1 MPRIGEQTTQNGRIL
16 EWQGD
21 MWIDVGEVN
30 IPPGVRVGSV
40 ADLRPGI
47 DFHGSGPNV
56 QWEKTGGN
64 ITAPRIKRQHTDPY
78 NPDLGAMYSSRRLNP
93 DTMQYGPLTQSETP
107 IGRGQ
112 SSFADPTSYE
122 QRVQNRRDAMP
133 KGSIAD
139 LRPGVD
145 FQGAGPN
152 VQWEK
157 TGGNITAPRIRRQ
170 HLDPH
175 NPDLGYMYSSRP
187 LNPDTGTYGPLRQ
200 SADPIGRGGIPHA
213 DPKSFEQ
220 RQATPFET
228 ARNTKQ
234 IVDSVRRDVGPE
246 LAEDGGYRMDDPN
259 IANLSYFNPEE
270 DILETA
276 RIKIQNV
283 INNAFGTEKRAGPDT
298 HAELSRTINRIAD
311 TAGLPQSEIMQFQKS
326 LTENYAT
333 NLKATKE
340 QVGATAI
347 DAIDEDFYIAGDF
360 SAGDQT
366 ADWLAKLKEWTL
378 DKENYM
384 EKLIEGQFLG
394 DKSKILKKGDVPEEF
409 YSAGDQAA
417 IDEIDEYW
425 NKKKEDIE
433 KIVKKTIIKYGD
445 ISLHQLTTMAED
457 GELPPVPESLFYA
470 LANPTIKV
478 ERQIENPDYDP
489 TELHGPQNPIFITTI
504 DEIANPI
511 LEPIFNI
518 YASQLDSQ
526 VEAFRLKKA
535 DDMSAAENASRIN
548 QALISATGGLA
559 GRGEED
565 YTQEDL
571 AKQEKSLARI
581 AATGGLDGL
590 DADDYKTYLT
600 NKALIAATG
609 GLRGGDEGLS
619 ANELAEKQKAQQQ
632 ISATGGLSGFT
643 PFLDA
648 AMADF
653 AAPIQSQL
661 FGTQDGSIA
670 TTTYQTP
677 FEKQKAQLFG
687 TQDGSIA
694 TTRSLTPFELAQL
707 QLEPERIRATNEAA
721 QRTQLEDQF
730 SRDLALRQQEMD
742 ARYGGTD
749 AIGLE
754 QGRLNL
760 ETRRQQ
766 EAESARIYD
775 QQMRTGEADMVRA
788 QIAEDN
794 RRQLEDEQMRNLN
807 YQAQFGGIGTM
818 GLDVR
823 RQQEAEAARQFAQQQ
838 QTGQR
843 TFAEQQQVGE
853 RAFAEQ
859 QQQSDAVEQQ
869 RRFNENLA
877 INQRAQELSENQ
889 LAQQRSLEL
898 ANLYADPNRV
908 GALSA
913 LYGPDIFQ
921 TQNPFGAPTTS
932 STTQPTG
939 MSQNLGYTPFGSST
953 LTTGH
958 YQDLSP
964 FAQSSYLTTQARQ
977 RGKSVEELMDEM
989 QSVTPMGTNGG
1000 AGGLGGSLASTGE
1013 LY

>member
-1 MPRIGEQTTQNGRIL
+1 MPRIGEQTTQNGRIM

-21 MWIDVGEVN
+21 MWIDIGEAN

-47 DFHGSGPNV
+47 DF
-56 QWEKTGGN
+56 
-64 ITAPRIKRQHTDPY
+64 
-78 NPDLGAMYSSRRLNP
+78 
-93 DTMQYGPLTQSETP
+93 
-107 IGRGQ
+107 
-112 SSFADPTSYE
+112 
-122 QRVQNRRDAMP
+122 
-133 KGSIAD
+133 
-139 LRPGVD
+139 
-145 FQGAGPN
+145 QGAGPN

-157 TGGNITAPRIRRQ
+157 IAGEIHAPLIRRQ

-187 LNPDTGTYGPLRQ
+187 LNEPLRQ
-200 SADPIGRGGIPHA
+200 SVDPIGPGQSSLA

-220 RQATPFET
+220 RQQTPF
-228 ARNTKQ
+228 
-234 IVDSVRRDVGPE
+234 SVRRDVGPE
-246 LAEDGGYRMDDPN
+246 LAEDGGYKMDDPN

-270 DILETA
+270 EILETA
-276 RIKIQNV
+276 RVNIQNI

-298 HAELSRTINRIAD
+298 HAELARTINRIAN
-311 TAGLPQSEIMQFQKS
+311 TAGLPDTEIMQFQRS
-326 LTENYAT
+326 LTENYAA
-333 NLKATKE
+333 NLEATKD
-340 QVGATAI
+340 QVSATAI
-347 DAIDEDFYIAGDF
+347 DVTDETGEEQGGQEDFFLSSDEVL
-360 SAGDQT
+360 S
-366 ADWLAKLKEWTL
+366 EE
-378 DKENYM
+378 EN
-384 EKLIEGQFLG
+384 
-394 DKSKILKKGDVPEEF
+394 LKKWLNDAFGKNFGKDFFHEEEDLMKKQF
-409 YSAGDQAA
+409 NK
-417 IDEIDEYW
+417 IDDDDDDDEESQEQ
-425 NKKKEDIE
+425 KKKEIE
-433 KIVKKTIIKYGD
+433 EKVKELITRYGN
-445 ISLHQLTTMAED
+445 ISLHQLETMAED
-457 GELPPVPESLFYA
+457 GQLPPIPKSLFYA

-478 ERQIENPDYDP
+478 ERQVENPAYDP
-489 TELHGPQNPIFITTI
+489 LNVDEDGIPLEPMFITTV

-511 LEPIFNI
+511 LEPIFNV

-559 GRGEED
+559 GRDDED
-565 YTQEDL
+565 FTQEQL
-571 AKQEKSLARI
+571 AKQEESLARI
-581 AATGGLDGL
+581 AATGGLEGL
-590 DADDYKTYLT
+590 SAKDYETYLT
-600 NKALIAATG
+600 NKSLIAATG

-619 ANELAEKQKAQQQ
+619 ADELAEKQKAQQQ

-643 PFLDA
+643 PFSDA

-661 FGTQDGSIA
+661 FGTQDGSV
-670 TTTYQTP
+670 
-677 FEKQKAQLFG
+677 
-687 TQDGSIA
+687 A

-707 QLEPERIRATNEAA
+707 QLEPERIRAANEAA
-721 QRTQLEDQF
+721 QRAQLASQF
-730 SRDLALRQQEMD
+730 ERDLALRQQEMD
-742 ARYGGTD
+742 ARYGATD

-766 EAESARIYD
+766 EAESARVFD
-775 QQMRTGEADMVRA
+775 EQMRNREAEMVRA

-794 RRQLEDEQMRNLN
+794 RRQLEDERMRNLN

-838 QTGQR
+838 QVGQR

-859 QQQSDAVEQQ
+859 QQLADAVEQQ

-932 STTQPTG
+932 PTTQSTG

-958 YQDLSP
+958 FQDLSP

>member
-1 MPRIGEQTTQNGRIL
+1 MPRIGEQITQNGRIM

-21 MWIDVGEVN
+21 MWIDIGEAN

-47 DFHGSGPNV
+47 DFPFPQGPNV
-56 QWEKTGGN
+56 EWEKFYGPYDQPMMRG
-64 ITAPRIKRQHTDPY
+64 KYLDPY
-78 NPDLGAMYSSRRLNP
+78 NPDLGAMYASSRLNP
-93 DTMQYGPLTQSETP
+93 DTMQYGPLTQSEKPVTSYYAS
-107 IGRGQ
+107 G
-112 SSFADPTSYE
+112 DPTTHQE
-122 QRVQNRRDAMP
+122 RLQNRIDAMP
-133 KGSIAD
+133 KGSIRDRQNAMNRD
-139 LRPGVD
+139 LD
-145 FQGAGPN
+145 
-152 VQWEK
+152 
-157 TGGNITAPRIRRQ
+157 NIN
-170 HLDPH
+170 L
-175 NPDLGYMYSSRP
+175 
-187 LNPDTGTYGPLRQ
+187 
-200 SADPIGRGGIPHA
+200 
-213 DPKSFEQ
+213 PKQ
-220 RQATPFET
+220 QTPF
-228 ARNTKQ
+228 
-234 IVDSVRRDVGPE
+234 SVRRDVGPE
-246 LAEDGGYRMDDPN
+246 LAKDGGYKMDDPN

-270 DILETA
+270 EILERA
-276 RIKIQNV
+276 RVNIQNI

-298 HAELSRTINRIAD
+298 HAELARTINRIAD
-311 TAGLPQSEIMQFQKS
+311 TAGLPDTEIMQFQRS
-326 LTENYAT
+326 LTENYAA
-333 NLKATKE
+333 NLEATKD
-340 QVGATAI
+340 QVSATAI
-347 DAIDEDFYIAGDF
+347 DVTDETGEEQGGQEDFFLSSDEVL
-360 SAGDQT
+360 S
-366 ADWLAKLKEWTL
+366 EE
-378 DKENYM
+378 EN
-384 EKLIEGQFLG
+384 
-394 DKSKILKKGDVPEEF
+394 LKKWLNDAFGKNFGKDFFHEEEDLMKKQF
-409 YSAGDQAA
+409 NK
-417 IDEIDEYW
+417 IDDDDDDDEESQEQ
-425 NKKKEDIE
+425 KKKEIE
-433 KIVKKTIIKYGD
+433 EKVKELITRYGN
-445 ISLHQLTTMAED
+445 ISLHQLETMAED
-457 GELPPVPESLFYA
+457 GQLPPIPKSLFYA

-478 ERQIENPDYDP
+478 ERQVENPAYDP
-489 TELHGPQNPIFITTI
+489 LNVDEDGIPIEPMFLTTV

-511 LEPIFNI
+511 LEPIFNV

-559 GRGEED
+559 GRDDED
-565 YTQEDL
+565 FTQEQL
-571 AKQEKSLARI
+571 AKQEESLARI
-581 AATGGLDGL
+581 AATGGLEGL
-590 DADDYKTYLT
+590 SAKDYETYLT
-600 NKALIAATG
+600 NKSLIAATG

-619 ANELAEKQKAQQQ
+619 ADELAEKQKAQQQ

-643 PFLDA
+643 PFSDA

-661 FGTQDGSIA
+661 FGTQDGSV
-670 TTTYQTP
+670 
-677 FEKQKAQLFG
+677 
-687 TQDGSIA
+687 A

-707 QLEPERIRATNEAA
+707 QLEPERIRAANEAA
-721 QRTQLEDQF
+721 QRAQLASQF
-730 SRDLALRQQEMD
+730 ERDLALRQQEMD
-742 ARYGGTD
+742 ARYGNTD

-766 EAESARIYD
+766 EAESARVFD
-775 QQMRTGEADMVRA
+775 EQMRNREAEMVRA

-794 RRQLEDEQMRNLN
+794 RRQLEDERMRNLN

-838 QTGQR
+838 QL
-843 TFAEQQQVGE
+843 A
-853 RAFAEQ
+853 
-859 QQQSDAVEQQ
+859 DAVEQQ
-869 RRFNENLA
+869 RRFNEQLA

-932 STTQPTG
+932 PTTQSTG

-958 YQDLSP
+958 FQDLSP

>member
-1 MPRIGEQTTQNGRIL
+1 MPRIGEQITQNGRIM

-21 MWIDVGEVN
+21 MWIDIGEAN

-47 DFHGSGPNV
+47 DFPFPQGPNV
-56 QWEKTGGN
+56 EWEKFYGPYDQPMMRG
-64 ITAPRIKRQHTDPY
+64 KYLDPY
-78 NPDLGAMYSSRRLNP
+78 NPDLGAMYASSRLNP
-93 DTMQYGPLTQSETP
+93 DTMQYGPLTQSEKPVTSYYAS
-107 IGRGQ
+107 G
-112 SSFADPTSYE
+112 DPTTHQE
-122 QRVQNRRDAMP
+122 RLQNRIDAMP
-133 KGSIAD
+133 KGSIRDRQNAMNRD
-139 LRPGVD
+139 LD
-145 FQGAGPN
+145 
-152 VQWEK
+152 
-157 TGGNITAPRIRRQ
+157 NIN
-170 HLDPH
+170 L
-175 NPDLGYMYSSRP
+175 
-187 LNPDTGTYGPLRQ
+187 
-200 SADPIGRGGIPHA
+200 
-213 DPKSFEQ
+213 PKQ
-220 RQATPFET
+220 QTPF
-228 ARNTKQ
+228 
-234 IVDSVRRDVGPE
+234 SVRRDVGPE
-246 LAEDGGYRMDDPN
+246 LAKDGGYKMDDPN

-270 DILETA
+270 EILERA
-276 RIKIQNV
+276 RVNIQNI

-298 HAELSRTINRIAD
+298 HAELARTINRIAD
-311 TAGLPQSEIMQFQKS
+311 TAGLPDTEIMQFQRS
-326 LTENYAT
+326 LTENYAA
-333 NLKATKE
+333 NLEATKD
-340 QVGATAI
+340 QVSATAI
-347 DAIDEDFYIAGDF
+347 DVTDETGEEQGGQEDFFLSSDEVL
-360 SAGDQT
+360 S
-366 ADWLAKLKEWTL
+366 EE
-378 DKENYM
+378 EN
-384 EKLIEGQFLG
+384 
-394 DKSKILKKGDVPEEF
+394 LKKWLNDAFGKNFGKDFFHEEEDLMKKQF
-409 YSAGDQAA
+409 NK
-417 IDEIDEYW
+417 IDDDDDDDEESQEQ
-425 NKKKEDIE
+425 KKKEIE
-433 KIVKKTIIKYGD
+433 EKVKELITRYGN
-445 ISLHQLTTMAED
+445 ISLHQLETMAED
-457 GELPPVPESLFYA
+457 GQLPPIPKSLFYA

-478 ERQIENPDYDP
+478 ERQVENPAYDP
-489 TELHGPQNPIFITTI
+489 LNVDEDGIPIEPMFLTTV

-511 LEPIFNI
+511 LEPIFNV

-548 QALISATGGLA
+548 QPLISATGGLA
-559 GRGEED
+559 GRDDED
-565 YTQEDL
+565 FTQEQL
-571 AKQEKSLARI
+571 AKQEESLARI
-581 AATGGLDGL
+581 AATGGLEGL
-590 DADDYKTYLT
+590 SAKDYETYLT
-600 NKALIAATG
+600 NKSLIAATG

-619 ANELAEKQKAQQQ
+619 ADELAEKQKAQQQ

-643 PFLDA
+643 PFSDA

-661 FGTQDGSIA
+661 FGTQDGSV
-670 TTTYQTP
+670 
-677 FEKQKAQLFG
+677 
-687 TQDGSIA
+687 A

-707 QLEPERIRATNEAA
+707 QLEPERIRAANEAA
-721 QRTQLEDQF
+721 QRAQLASQF
-730 SRDLALRQQEMD
+730 ERDLALRQQEMD
-742 ARYGGTD
+742 ARYGNTD

-766 EAESARIYD
+766 EVESARVFD
-775 QQMRTGEADMVRA
+775 EQMRNREAEMVRA

-794 RRQLEDEQMRNLN
+794 RRQLEDERMRNLN

-838 QTGQR
+838 QL
-843 TFAEQQQVGE
+843 A
-853 RAFAEQ
+853 
-859 QQQSDAVEQQ
+859 DAVEQQ
-869 RRFNENLA
+869 RRFNEQLA

-889 LAQQRSLEL
+889 LTQQRSLEL

-932 STTQPTG
+932 PTTQSTG

-958 YQDLSP
+958 FQDLSP

>member
-1 MPRIGEQTTQNGRIL
+1 MPRIGEQITQNGRIM

-21 MWIDVGEVN
+21 MWIDIGEAN

-47 DFHGSGPNV
+47 DFPFPQGPNV
-56 QWEKTGGN
+56 EWEKFYGPYDQPMMRG
-64 ITAPRIKRQHTDPY
+64 KYLDPY
-78 NPDLGAMYSSRRLNP
+78 NPDLGAMYASSRLNP
-93 DTMQYGPLTQSETP
+93 DTMQYGPLTQSEKPVTSYYAS
-107 IGRGQ
+107 G
-112 SSFADPTSYE
+112 DPTTHQE
-122 QRVQNRRDAMP
+122 RLQNRIDAMP
-133 KGSIAD
+133 KGSIRDRQNAMNRD
-139 LRPGVD
+139 LD
-145 FQGAGPN
+145 
-152 VQWEK
+152 
-157 TGGNITAPRIRRQ
+157 NIN
-170 HLDPH
+170 L
-175 NPDLGYMYSSRP
+175 
-187 LNPDTGTYGPLRQ
+187 
-200 SADPIGRGGIPHA
+200 
-213 DPKSFEQ
+213 PKQ
-220 RQATPFET
+220 QTPF
-228 ARNTKQ
+228 
-234 IVDSVRRDVGPE
+234 SVRRDVGPE
-246 LAEDGGYRMDDPN
+246 LAKDGGYKMDDPN

-270 DILETA
+270 EILERA
-276 RIKIQNV
+276 RVNIQNI

-298 HAELSRTINRIAD
+298 HAELARTINRIAD
-311 TAGLPQSEIMQFQKS
+311 TAGLPDTEIMQFQRS
-326 LTENYAT
+326 LTENYAA
-333 NLKATKE
+333 NLEATKD
-340 QVGATAI
+340 QVSATAI
-347 DAIDEDFYIAGDF
+347 DVTDETGEEQGGQEDFFLSSDEVL
-360 SAGDQT
+360 S
-366 ADWLAKLKEWTL
+366 EE
-378 DKENYM
+378 EN
-384 EKLIEGQFLG
+384 
-394 DKSKILKKGDVPEEF
+394 LKKWLNDAFGKNFGKDFFHEEEDLMKKQF
-409 YSAGDQAA
+409 NK
-417 IDEIDEYW
+417 IDDDDDDDEESQEQ
-425 NKKKEDIE
+425 KKKEIE
-433 KIVKKTIIKYGD
+433 EKVKELITRYGN
-445 ISLHQLTTMAED
+445 ISLHQLETMAED
-457 GELPPVPESLFYA
+457 GQLPPIPKSLFYA

-478 ERQIENPDYDP
+478 ERQVENPAYDP
-489 TELHGPQNPIFITTI
+489 LNVDEDGIPIEPMFLTTV

-511 LEPIFNI
+511 LEPIFNV

-559 GRGEED
+559 GRDDED
-565 YTQEDL
+565 FTQEQL
-571 AKQEKSLARI
+571 AKQEESLARI
-581 AATGGLDGL
+581 AATGGLEGL
-590 DADDYKTYLT
+590 SAKDYETYLT
-600 NKALIAATG
+600 NKSLIAATG

-619 ANELAEKQKAQQQ
+619 ADELAEKQKAQQQ

-643 PFLDA
+643 PFSDA

-661 FGTQDGSIA
+661 FGTQDGSV
-670 TTTYQTP
+670 
-677 FEKQKAQLFG
+677 
-687 TQDGSIA
+687 A

-707 QLEPERIRATNEAA
+707 QLEPERIRAANEAA
-721 QRTQLEDQF
+721 QRAQLASQF
-730 SRDLALRQQEMD
+730 ERDLALRQQEMD
-742 ARYGGTD
+742 ARYGNTD

-766 EAESARIYD
+766 EAESARVFD
-775 QQMRTGEADMVRA
+775 EQMRNREADMVRA

-794 RRQLEDEQMRNLN
+794 RRQLEDERMWNLN

-838 QTGQR
+838 QL
-843 TFAEQQQVGE
+843 A
-853 RAFAEQ
+853 
-859 QQQSDAVEQQ
+859 DAVEQQ
-869 RRFNENLA
+869 RRFNEQLA

-932 STTQPTG
+932 PTTQSTG

-958 YQDLSP
+958 FQDLSP

>member
-1 MPRIGEQTTQNGRIL
+1 MPRIGEQITQNGRIM

-21 MWIDVGEVN
+21 MWIDIGEAN

-47 DFHGSGPNV
+47 DFPFPQGPNV
-56 QWEKTGGN
+56 EWEKFYGPYDQPMMRG
-64 ITAPRIKRQHTDPY
+64 KYLDPY
-78 NPDLGAMYSSRRLNP
+78 NPDLGAMYASSRLNP
-93 DTMQYGPLTQSETP
+93 DTMQYGPLTQSEKPVTSYYAS
-107 IGRGQ
+107 G
-112 SSFADPTSYE
+112 DPTTHQE
-122 QRVQNRRDAMP
+122 RLQNRIDAMP
-133 KGSIAD
+133 KGSIRDRQNAMNRD
-139 LRPGVD
+139 LD
-145 FQGAGPN
+145 
-152 VQWEK
+152 
-157 TGGNITAPRIRRQ
+157 NIN
-170 HLDPH
+170 L
-175 NPDLGYMYSSRP
+175 
-187 LNPDTGTYGPLRQ
+187 
-200 SADPIGRGGIPHA
+200 
-213 DPKSFEQ
+213 PKQ
-220 RQATPFET
+220 QTPF
-228 ARNTKQ
+228 
-234 IVDSVRRDVGPE
+234 SVRRDVGPE
-246 LAEDGGYRMDDPN
+246 LAKDGGYKMDDPN

-270 DILETA
+270 EILERA
-276 RIKIQNV
+276 RVNIQNI

-298 HAELSRTINRIAD
+298 HAELARTINRIAD
-311 TAGLPQSEIMQFQKS
+311 TAGLPDTEIMQFQRS
-326 LTENYAT
+326 LTENYAA
-333 NLKATKE
+333 NLEATKD
-340 QVGATAI
+340 QVSATAI
-347 DAIDEDFYIAGDF
+347 DVTDETGEEQGGQEDFFLSSDEVL
-360 SAGDQT
+360 S
-366 ADWLAKLKEWTL
+366 EE
-378 DKENYM
+378 EN
-384 EKLIEGQFLG
+384 
-394 DKSKILKKGDVPEEF
+394 LKKWLNDAFGKNFGKDFFHEEEDLMKKQF
-409 YSAGDQAA
+409 NK
-417 IDEIDEYW
+417 IDDDDDDDEESQEQ
-425 NKKKEDIE
+425 KKKEIE
-433 KIVKKTIIKYGD
+433 EKVKELITRYGN
-445 ISLHQLTTMAED
+445 ISLHQLETMAED
-457 GELPPVPESLFYA
+457 GQLPPIPKSLFYA

-478 ERQIENPDYDP
+478 ERQVENPAYDP
-489 TELHGPQNPIFITTI
+489 LNVDEDGIPIEPMFLTTV

-511 LEPIFNI
+511 LEPIFNV

-559 GRGEED
+559 GRDDED
-565 YTQEDL
+565 FTQEQL
-571 AKQEKSLARI
+571 AKQEESLARI
-581 AATGGLDGL
+581 AATGGLEGL
-590 DADDYKTYLT
+590 SAKDYETYLT
-600 NKALIAATG
+600 NKSLIAATG

-619 ANELAEKQKAQQQ
+619 ADELAEKQKAQQQ

-643 PFLDA
+643 PFSDA

-661 FGTQDGSIA
+661 FGTQDGSV
-670 TTTYQTP
+670 
-677 FEKQKAQLFG
+677 
-687 TQDGSIA
+687 A

-707 QLEPERIRATNEAA
+707 QLEPERIRAANEAA
-721 QRTQLEDQF
+721 QRAQLASQF
-730 SRDLALRQQEMD
+730 ERDLALRQQEMD
-742 ARYGGTD
+742 ARYGNTD

-766 EAESARIYD
+766 EAESARVFD
-775 QQMRTGEADMVRA
+775 EQMRNREADMVRA

-794 RRQLEDEQMRNLN
+794 RRQLEDERMRNLN

-838 QTGQR
+838 QL
-843 TFAEQQQVGE
+843 A
-853 RAFAEQ
+853 
-859 QQQSDAVEQQ
+859 DAVEQQ
-869 RRFNENLA
+869 RRFNEQLA

-932 STTQPTG
+932 PTTQSTG

-958 YQDLSP
+958 FQDLSP

>member
-1 MPRIGEQTTQNGRIL
+1 MPRIGEQITQNGRIM

-21 MWIDVGEVN
+21 MWIDIGEAN

-47 DFHGSGPNV
+47 DFPFPQGPNV
-56 QWEKTGGN
+56 EWEKFYGPYDQPMMRG
-64 ITAPRIKRQHTDPY
+64 KYLDPY
-78 NPDLGAMYSSRRLNP
+78 NPDLGAMYASSRLNP
-93 DTMQYGPLTQSETP
+93 DTMQYGPLTQSEKPVTSYYAS
-107 IGRGQ
+107 G
-112 SSFADPTSYE
+112 DPTTHQE
-122 QRVQNRRDAMP
+122 RLQNRIDAMP
-133 KGSIAD
+133 KGSIRDRQNAMNRD
-139 LRPGVD
+139 LD
-145 FQGAGPN
+145 
-152 VQWEK
+152 
-157 TGGNITAPRIRRQ
+157 NIN
-170 HLDPH
+170 L
-175 NPDLGYMYSSRP
+175 
-187 LNPDTGTYGPLRQ
+187 
-200 SADPIGRGGIPHA
+200 
-213 DPKSFEQ
+213 PKQ
-220 RQATPFET
+220 QTPF
-228 ARNTKQ
+228 
-234 IVDSVRRDVGPE
+234 SVRRDVGPE
-246 LAEDGGYRMDDPN
+246 LAKDGGYKMDDPN

-270 DILETA
+270 EILERA
-276 RIKIQNV
+276 RVNIQNI

-298 HAELSRTINRIAD
+298 HAELARTINRIAN
-311 TAGLPQSEIMQFQKS
+311 TAGLPDTEIMQFQRS
-326 LTENYAT
+326 LTENYAA
-333 NLKATKE
+333 NLEATKD
-340 QVGATAI
+340 QVSATAI
-347 DAIDEDFYIAGDF
+347 DVTDETGEEQGGQEDFFLSSDEVL
-360 SAGDQT
+360 S
-366 ADWLAKLKEWTL
+366 EE
-378 DKENYM
+378 EN
-384 EKLIEGQFLG
+384 
-394 DKSKILKKGDVPEEF
+394 LKKWLNDAFGKNFGKDFFHEEEDLMKKQF
-409 YSAGDQAA
+409 NK
-417 IDEIDEYW
+417 IDDDDDDDEESQEQ
-425 NKKKEDIE
+425 KKKEIE
-433 KIVKKTIIKYGD
+433 EKVKELITRYGN
-445 ISLHQLTTMAED
+445 ISLHQLETMAED
-457 GELPPVPESLFYA
+457 GQLPPIPKSLFYA

-478 ERQIENPDYDP
+478 ERQVENPAYDP
-489 TELHGPQNPIFITTI
+489 LNVDEDGIPIEPMFLTTV

-511 LEPIFNI
+511 LEPIFNV

-559 GRGEED
+559 GRDDED
-565 YTQEDL
+565 FTQEQL
-571 AKQEKSLARI
+571 AKQEESLARI
-581 AATGGLDGL
+581 AATGGLEGL
-590 DADDYKTYLT
+590 SAKDYETYLT
-600 NKALIAATG
+600 NKSLIAATG

-619 ANELAEKQKAQQQ
+619 ADELAEKQKAQQQ

-643 PFLDA
+643 PFSDA

-661 FGTQDGSIA
+661 FGTQDGSV
-670 TTTYQTP
+670 
-677 FEKQKAQLFG
+677 
-687 TQDGSIA
+687 A

-707 QLEPERIRATNEAA
+707 QLEPERIRAANEAA
-721 QRTQLEDQF
+721 QRAQLASQF
-730 SRDLALRQQEMD
+730 ERDLALRQQEMD
-742 ARYGGTD
+742 ARYGNTD

-766 EAESARIYD
+766 EAESARVFD
-775 QQMRTGEADMVRA
+775 EQMRNREAEMVRA

-794 RRQLEDEQMRNLN
+794 RRQLEDERMRNLN

-838 QTGQR
+838 QL
-843 TFAEQQQVGE
+843 A
-853 RAFAEQ
+853 
-859 QQQSDAVEQQ
+859 DAVEQQ
-869 RRFNENLA
+869 RRFNEQLA

-932 STTQPTG
+932 PTTQSTG

-958 YQDLSP
+958 FQDLSP

>member
-1 MPRIGEQTTQNGRIL
+1 MPRIGEQITQNGRIM

-21 MWIDVGEVN
+21 MWIDIGEAN

-47 DFHGSGPNV
+47 DFPFPQGPNV
-56 QWEKTGGN
+56 EWEKFYGPYDQPMMRG
-64 ITAPRIKRQHTDPY
+64 KYLDPY
-78 NPDLGAMYSSRRLNP
+78 NPDLGAMYASSRLNP
-93 DTMQYGPLTQSETP
+93 DTMQYGPLTQSEKPVTSYYAS
-107 IGRGQ
+107 G
-112 SSFADPTSYE
+112 DPTTHQE
-122 QRVQNRRDAMP
+122 RLQNRIDAMP
-133 KGSIAD
+133 KGSIRDRQNAMNRD
-139 LRPGVD
+139 LD
-145 FQGAGPN
+145 
-152 VQWEK
+152 
-157 TGGNITAPRIRRQ
+157 NIN
-170 HLDPH
+170 L
-175 NPDLGYMYSSRP
+175 
-187 LNPDTGTYGPLRQ
+187 
-200 SADPIGRGGIPHA
+200 
-213 DPKSFEQ
+213 PKQ
-220 RQATPFET
+220 QTPF
-228 ARNTKQ
+228 
-234 IVDSVRRDVGPE
+234 SVRRDVGPE
-246 LAEDGGYRMDDPN
+246 LAKDGGYKMDDPN

-270 DILETA
+270 EILERA
-276 RIKIQNV
+276 RVNIQNI

-298 HAELSRTINRIAD
+298 HAELARTINRIAD
-311 TAGLPQSEIMQFQKS
+311 TAGLPDTEIMQFQRS
-326 LTENYAT
+326 LTENYAA
-333 NLKATKE
+333 NLEATKD
-340 QVGATAI
+340 QVSATAI
-347 DAIDEDFYIAGDF
+347 DVTDETGEEQGGQEDFFLSSDEVL
-360 SAGDQT
+360 S
-366 ADWLAKLKEWTL
+366 EE
-378 DKENYM
+378 EN
-384 EKLIEGQFLG
+384 
-394 DKSKILKKGDVPEEF
+394 LKKWLNDAFGKNFGKDFFHEEEDLMKKQF
-409 YSAGDQAA
+409 NK
-417 IDEIDEYW
+417 IDDDDDDEESQEQ
-425 NKKKEDIE
+425 KKKEIE
-433 KIVKKTIIKYGD
+433 EKVKELITRYGN
-445 ISLHQLTTMAED
+445 ISLHQLETMAED
-457 GELPPVPESLFYA
+457 GQLPPIPKSLFYA

-478 ERQIENPDYDP
+478 ERQVENPAYDP
-489 TELHGPQNPIFITTI
+489 LNVDEDGIPIEPMFLTTV

-511 LEPIFNI
+511 LEPIFNV

-559 GRGEED
+559 GRDDED
-565 YTQEDL
+565 FTQEQL
-571 AKQEKSLARI
+571 AKQEESLARI
-581 AATGGLDGL
+581 AATGGLEGL
-590 DADDYKTYLT
+590 SAKDYETYLT
-600 NKALIAATG
+600 NKSLIAATG

-619 ANELAEKQKAQQQ
+619 ADELAEKQKAQQQ

-643 PFLDA
+643 PFSDA

-661 FGTQDGSIA
+661 FGTQDGSV
-670 TTTYQTP
+670 
-677 FEKQKAQLFG
+677 
-687 TQDGSIA
+687 A

-707 QLEPERIRATNEAA
+707 QLEPERIRAANEAA
-721 QRTQLEDQF
+721 QRAQLASQF
-730 SRDLALRQQEMD
+730 ERDLALRQQEMD
-742 ARYGGTD
+742 ARYGNTD

-766 EAESARIYD
+766 EAESARVFD
-775 QQMRTGEADMVRA
+775 EQMRNREAEMVRA

-794 RRQLEDEQMRNLN
+794 RRQLEDERMRNLN

-838 QTGQR
+838 QL
-843 TFAEQQQVGE
+843 A
-853 RAFAEQ
+853 
-859 QQQSDAVEQQ
+859 DAVEQQ
-869 RRFNENLA
+869 RRFNEQLA

-932 STTQPTG
+932 PTTQSTG

-958 YQDLSP
+958 FQDLSP